1 MQLLPEGRKGFT
13 HLLAVED
20 HQGQGGPKG
29 PGLNLD
35 QS

>member
-1 MQLLPEGRKGFT
+1 MQLLSEEEKGFT
-13 HLLAVED
+13 HLLAED
-20 HQGQGGPKG
+20 HQGPGGPKG